1 MREAG
6 DVQIPKAMIVTFLRE
21 RGKGSLADQAEQYL
35 PEQVDPAKYS
45 EQLQRYGVDVPALI
59 GKLPGPFKGL
69 FGG

>member
-1 MREAG
+1 MPEAW

-21 RGKGSLADQAEQYL
+21 RGKASLADQAEQHL
-35 PEQVDPAKYS
+35 PEQVDTAKYS